1 MFRKFTYLL
10 ILCQTFLSVRAQF
23 SNYASP
29 SSSLKPLT
37 EDEKAYR
44 KQFWSGDVSTMVD
57 MVKNGD
63 YGNFYLPKRFLE
75 IENEVSNL
83 EIRYDD
89 LFLVAYPKVGTT
101 LAQEMIWQ
109 LSRGVDLEGGKTPLF
124 ERFPFLELESLVP
137 RAPGLPD
144 KTVDF
149 VKGQPSPRLT
159 KSHLRKPYLPK
170 HLPGNAKVIVVL
182 RNPKDV
188 CVSYYFHEMLL
199 QNHGF
204 NGTFEQHAEFFLE
217 GQLAYGSFWAHARA
231 DLDLEKQNSNVLL
244 ITYEQMIKDLKSVMI
259 NVQRFMN
266 YPPLSEEQFDILK
279 DHLSFNSFR
288 NNTAVNMEPDGGNN
302 EASSQGRFIR
312 KGVIGDWKNF
322 FSQELSNRFDAK
334 THQYLGDTGFVF
346 EYE

>member
-231 DLDLEKQNSNVLL
+231 DLDLEKQNSNVFTHHLR
-244 ITYEQMIKDLKSVMI
+244 TNDQRLKI
-259 NVQRFMN
+259 RN
-266 YPPLSEEQFDILK
+266 DK
-279 DHLSFNSFR
+279 SFR